1 MQEVFELGRLI
12 VEDSANKYL
21 HLAYKNK
28 YKHYKLITSGEL
40 FIKGK
45 GLNIPEFVKAF
56 IQNNN
61 QVLMMANI
69 ISGKVVGLTFRTIE
83 GPKDFLTWGN
93 NKGNF
98 YGLGQLSQDF
108 KYGDPIILV
117 EGLLDCDVIKQ
128 YYPNTM
134 AVLTSGLTRNQTAVL
149 TRLTNQ
155 VILMFDND
163 EAGIKGTKLSE
174 NALRTKCST
183 RVFQHH
189 PKCKDPGDLVDM
201 EINKDPDYDFIETY
215 YRLGIQNLVSWGVI

>member
-12 VEDSANKYL
+12 TVDSTNKYL

-28 YKHYKLITSGEL
+28 YKHYRLITYGEI

-45 GLNIPEFVKAF
+45 KLEIPEFVKAF

-69 ISGKVVGLTFRTIE
+69 ISGKVVGITFRTIE
-83 GPKDFLTWGN
+83 GEKDFLTWGN

-98 YGLGQLSQDF
+98 YGLGQLDKDF
-108 KYGDPIILV
+108 KYGDTIILV
-117 EGLLDCDVIKQ
+117 EGLMDCDVVKQ
-128 YYPNTM
+128 YYNNTM
-134 AVLTSGLTRNQTAVL
+134 AVLTSGLTKNQVAVL
-149 TRLTNQ
+149 TRLTNN

-163 EAGIKGTKLSE
+163 DAGRKGTKVSE
-174 NALRTKCST
+174 QALGGKCNT

-189 PKCKDPGDLVDM
+189 NKCKDPGDIVKLELEHD
-201 EINKDPDYDFIETY
+201 EDYDFIEMY
-215 YRLGIQNLVSWGVI
+215 YKMSINNMIGR

>member
-1 MQEVFELGRLI
+1 MQELFELGRMI
-12 VEDSANKYL
+12 DKDSTNKYL

-28 YKHYKLITSGEL
+28 YKHYRLITSGEIL
-40 FIKGK
+40 IKGRN
-45 GLNIPEFVKAF
+45 LDIPEFVKSF

-61 QVLMMANI
+61 NVLMMANI

-98 YGLGQLSQDF
+98 YGLGQLKSDF
-108 KYGDPIILV
+108 KYGDPVILV

-134 AVLTSGLTRNQTAVL
+134 AVLTSGLTKNQTAVL
-149 TRLTNQ
+149 TRLTNN

-163 EAGIKGTKLSE
+163 EAGKTGTIMSE
-174 NALRTKCST
+174 RAIQDKCNV

-189 PKCKDPGDLVDM
+189 NRLKDPGDIIDL
-201 EINKDPDYDFIETY
+201 EIKKDEDIDFIEAY
-215 YRLGIQNLVSWGVI
+215 YKMGIENLVK

>member
-12 VEDSANKYL
+12 TEDSSNKYL

-28 YKHYKLITSGEL
+28 YKHYRLITSGEII
-40 FIKGK
+40 IKGK
-45 GLNIPEFVKAF
+45 NLDIPEFVKAF

-98 YGLGQLSQDF
+98 YGLGQLDQNF

-117 EGLLDCDVIKQ
+117 EGLMDCDVIKQ
-128 YYPNTM
+128 YYNNTM
-134 AVLTSGLTRNQTAVL
+134 AVLTSGLTKNQVAVL
-149 TRLTNQ
+149 TRLTNN

-163 EAGIKGTKLSE
+163 EAGYKGTKLSE
-174 NALRTKCST
+174 QAISDKCS
-183 RVFQHH
+183 VKIFQHH
-189 PKCKDPGDLVDM
+189 NKCKDPGDIIAL
-201 EINKDPDYDFIETY
+201 ELKKDEDYDFIDKY
-215 YRLGIQNLVSWGVI
+215 YKMSIENMIRR